1 MIDPRYYGL
10 LELVLVMAAVLGF
23 AIWQLR
29 ELKQL
34 EKAHRDAETRD
45 ADRTDGDGRD

>member
-10 LELVLVMAAVLGF
+10 VELVLVMALVLGF
-23 AIWQLR
+23 AFWQLR

-34 EKAHRDAETRD
+34 EKQRRAEDQRDENEPD
-45 ADRTDGDGRD
+45 